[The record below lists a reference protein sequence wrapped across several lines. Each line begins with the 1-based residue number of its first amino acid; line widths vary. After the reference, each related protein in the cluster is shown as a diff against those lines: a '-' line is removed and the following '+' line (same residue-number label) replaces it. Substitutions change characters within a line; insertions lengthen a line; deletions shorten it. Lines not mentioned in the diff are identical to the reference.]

1 MKEKNRIS
9 CIIPAYNEG
18 NRIEAVLKI
27 IQNHPLINEV
37 IAINDGST
45 DDTASVIK
53 KFKNVRL
60 IDLKKN
66 GGKASALAA
75 GIRKAHYNYLIFIDA
90 DLINLKKKDI
100 TSIIK
105 PILKKEADV
114 SISLRKNVPFCF
126 RLIGLDFISGERV
139 IPKSLFCDLKELKK
153 IPSWGIEAYINKRII
168 EKELK
173 IKVVRWKE
181 VISPYPSTKFGFVKG
196 NLRFLGMMRQIIH
209 TIGLIGVPTQIIKML
224 KLQVK

>member
-75 GIRKAHYNYLIFIDA
+75 GIRKAH
-90 DLINLKKKDI
+90 
-100 TSIIK
+100 
-105 PILKKEADV
+105 
-114 SISLRKNVPFCF
+114 
-126 RLIGLDFISGERV
+126 
-139 IPKSLFCDLKELKK
+139 
-153 IPSWGIEAYINKRII
+153 
-168 EKELK
+168 
-173 IKVVRWKE
+173 
-181 VISPYPSTKFGFVKG
+181 
-196 NLRFLGMMRQIIH
+196 
-209 TIGLIGVPTQIIKML
+209 
-224 KLQVK
+224 